1 MSRGIFAIASPRSF
15 AYTTAM
21 EALNGTAELDQ
32 DGTEGAI
39 APAPDASNADLFAL
53 DSAPNEVQHQFVR
66 EVVAR
71 TIAKRRRKQPHQAVT
86 VKIPFSDYRRVTHV
100 REGWEL
106 HQTDLIRFFFE
117 LALPVLE
124 APPQELRSVL
134 EAHRDEIRS
143 QRAAEAR
150 KRGLAE

>member
-21 EALNGTAELDQ
+21 EGLNGTTELDQ

-39 APAPDASNADLFAL
+39 AAAPSDADPFDLN
-53 DSAPNEVQHQFVR
+53 SAPNEVQHQFVR

-150 KRGLAE
+150 KRGLTE